1 MSQTFRCLVVR
12 KSADGAFQRGI
23 EELPAAELPAGEVLL
38 RVEWSSL
45 NYKDALSATGH
56 PGVSKT
62 FPHVPGIDAAGTIA
76 ESSDPRFQPGDKA
89 IVTGFDFGA
98 GRWGG
103 YAELARVPADWV
115 VPLPSGLP
123 PREAMIYGTAG
134 FTAGMSL
141 EALEGH
147 DVRPA
152 AGPIVVT
159 GASGGVGTIAVALLA
174 KTGYEVEAATGKPSA
189 HELLGRLG
197 AKRVLGREDVRDTS
211 SRPLLA
217 ARWAGAIDTVGGEI
231 LATVIRSTKN
241 GGCVTACG
249 LTAGADLPLT
259 VYPFILR
266 GVQLIGIE
274 SGCYPRA
281 KRIALWQKLAGPW
294 RPDNLDRF
302 VSQTVGLEDLEPAIQ
317 AILKGQ
323 ITGRVLVEIAP

>member
-1 MSQTFRCLVVR
+1 MR
-12 KSADGAFQRGI
+12 
-23 EELPAAELPAGEVLL
+23 AGDVLL

-76 ESSDPRFQPGDKA
+76 ESSDPRFAPGDKA

-103 YAELARVPADWV
+103 YSEFARVPADWV
-115 VPLPSGLP
+115 VPLPAGLS

-141 EALEGH
+141 EALEAH
-147 DVRPA
+147 EIRPA
-152 AGPIVVT
+152 AGPIIVT
-159 GASGGVGTIAVALLA
+159 GSSGGVGTIAVALSA
-174 KTGYEVEAATGKPSA
+174 KAGYDVEAATGKQSA
-189 HELLGRLG
+189 HELLARLG
-197 AKRVLGREDVRDTS
+197 AKRVLGRDEVRDTS
-211 SRPLLA
+211 ARPLLA

-231 LATVIRSTKN
+231 LATVIRSTES
-241 GGCVTACG
+241 GGCVTCCG

-274 SGCYPRA
+274 SAYYPRA

-294 RPDNLDRF
+294 KPGNLDQI
-302 VSQTVGLEDLEPAIQ
+302 VNQTVGLDGLEPAIQ

-323 ITGRVLVEIAP
+323 ITGRVLVEIASRFDGVLRHAEV

>member
-1 MSQTFRCLVVR
+1 MNRTFRCLVVR
-12 KSADGAFQRGI
+12 KSADGAFSRAV
-23 EELPAAELPAGEVLL
+23 EELPVSDLPGGDALL

-45 NYKDALSATGH
+45 NYKDALSAIGH

-76 ESSDPRFQPGDKA
+76 ESTEPRFKPGEKA
-89 IVTGFDFGA
+89 IVTGFEFGA

-103 YAELARVPADWV
+103 YAEFACVPADWV
-115 VPLPSGLP
+115 VPLPAGLS

-141 EALEGH
+141 EALEAH

-152 AGPIVVT
+152 AGPIIVT

-174 KTGYEVEAATGKPSA
+174 KAGFEVEAVTGKQSA
-189 HELLGRLG
+189 HELVARLG
-197 AKRVLGREDVRDTS
+197 AKRILGRDDVRDTS
-211 SRPLLA
+211 SRPLLT
-217 ARWAGAIDTVGGEI
+217 ARWAGAIDTVGSEI
-231 LATVIRSTKN
+231 LATVIRSTRN
-241 GGCVTACG
+241 SGCVTCCG

-274 SGCYPRA
+274 SGYYPLA

-294 RPDNLDRF
+294 KPDNLDQF
-302 VSQTVGLEDLEPAIQ
+302 VSQTVGLAELEPAIQ

-323 ITGRVLVEIAP
+323 ITGRVLVKIE

>member
-1 MSQTFRCLVVR
+1 MTFRCLVVR
-12 KSADGAFQRGI
+12 KSAHGGFSRAV
-23 EELPAAELPAGEVLL
+23 EERTVSDLPAGEVLL
-38 RVEWSSL
+38 RIEWSSL

-76 ESSDPRFQPGDKA
+76 ESSDPRFKPGDKA

-103 YAELARVPADWV
+103 YSELARVPADWV
-115 VPLPSGLP
+115 VPLPAGLS

-141 EALEGH
+141 ETIEAH
-147 DVRPA
+147 DIRPA
-152 AGPIVVT
+152 AGPIIVT
-159 GASGGVGTIAVALLA
+159 GASGGVGSIAVALLA
-174 KTGYEVEAATGKPSA
+174 KAEYEVEAATGKQSA
-189 HELLGRLG
+189 HELLSRLG
-197 AKRVLGREDVRDTS
+197 AKRILARDDVRDTS

-231 LATVIRSTKN
+231 LATVIRSTRN
-241 GGCVTACG
+241 GGCVTCCG
-249 LTAGADLPLT
+249 LTAGPDLPLT

-274 SGCYPRA
+274 SGYYPRA

-294 RPDNLDRF
+294 KPGNLDQF
-302 VSQTVGLEDLEPAIQ
+302 VSQTVGLNELEPAIQ

-323 ITGRVLVEIAP
+323 ITGRVLVKIA